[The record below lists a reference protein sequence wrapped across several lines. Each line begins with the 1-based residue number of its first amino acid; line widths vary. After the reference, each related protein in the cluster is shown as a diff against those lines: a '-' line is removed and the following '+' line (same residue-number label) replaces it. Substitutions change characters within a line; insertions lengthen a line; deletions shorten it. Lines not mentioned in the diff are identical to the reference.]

1 MVVKKPSKG
10 AEQLAA
16 INTALKREIQQE
28 NALKEIEDK
37 METLKRQKAAIEREK
52 AEYEATLKTD
62 PQMTAIAR
70 EMMAD
75 ALKLQGAGTTDFAIY
90 NPKYVSNEDKL
101 TLLAKLLADYE
112 AENKENRMVK
122 GMPFTTIKTILA
134 NRYNI
139 TTDSAG
145 IFFRNQLKEY
155 ETVGGS
161 RNKKV
166 LFKK

>member
-52 AEYEATLKTD
+52 AEYEATLKAD